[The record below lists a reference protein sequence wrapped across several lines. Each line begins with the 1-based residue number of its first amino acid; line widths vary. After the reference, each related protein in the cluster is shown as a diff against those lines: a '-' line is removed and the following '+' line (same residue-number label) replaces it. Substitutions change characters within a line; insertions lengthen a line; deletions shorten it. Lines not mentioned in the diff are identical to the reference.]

1 MVTIDTGFLLS
12 CYGTRACY
20 PRRAR
25 DLVNDSVRSNLP
37 PLCCCFCSPINSSL
51 QHSPW
56 SQDRTGSNNSGAEI
70 TSGENNNTIIATNR
84 IPQTKSKKV
93 RSAYVHIKIH
103 LISYAKRVAAE
114 TETEETA

>member
-93 RSAYVHIKIH
+93 RSA
-103 LISYAKRVAAE
+103 
-114 TETEETA
+114 